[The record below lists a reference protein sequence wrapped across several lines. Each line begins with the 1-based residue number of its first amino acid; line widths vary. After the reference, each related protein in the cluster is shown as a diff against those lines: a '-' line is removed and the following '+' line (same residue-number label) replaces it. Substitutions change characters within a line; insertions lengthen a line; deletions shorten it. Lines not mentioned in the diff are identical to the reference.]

1 MIVFGKDVEVTDL
14 GGGVR
19 RKVLAYDKEIM
30 TVEVNFDTGAVGEI
44 HSHVHRQ
51 ASYCVSGSFR
61 VDIDGEVSIISA
73 GDSFLVEPNL
83 DHGVEC
89 LSAGTLIDVFTP
101 MRRSF
106 LPESVLEEL
115 RNKEIK
121 EIESKPNVIVKIL
134 Y

>member
-1 MIVFGKDVEVTDL
+1 MVVFGKDVKETDL

-19 RKVLAYDKEIM
+19 RKVLSYDREIM
-30 TVEVNFDTGAVGEI
+30 TVEVNFDTGAIGEM

-61 VDIDGEVSIISA
+61 VTIDGVVNTISA
-73 GDSFLVEPNL
+73 GDSFLVTPNL

-101 MRRSF
+101 MRKSF
-106 LPESVLEEL
+106 LPESELEAL
-115 RNKEIK
+115 QNKEK
-121 EIESKPNVIVKIL
+121 AAKPNVIVVNL